1 MPRALMPVWS
11 IEKRASRHSASR
23 HRGDGE
29 LRGMASR
36 VRSNMTGAPAA
47 IHYELFAAASRR
59 LRVARLVRRSLGW
72 VFFAMSLVFLF
83 GGRSWKAGLGCGS
96 MPLVLAV
103 WFWID
108 RRVRRAGLEC
118 YQHLYKMGY
127 AVCPAC
133 EYDLQSVPQ
142 VMKCPECGRNVG
154 PEQCWAAWHAK
165 LRLWCG
171 PGAVVPPDVEP
182 SSATASNPPPQT
194 SPLTQH
200 TDSR

>member
-1 MPRALMPVWS
+1 MPRALMPVWL

-29 LRGMASR
+29 LRGVALR
-36 VRSNMTGAPAA
+36 VRSHMPGAPAA

-59 LRVARLVRRSLGW
+59 LRVTRLVRRSLGW

-133 EYDLQSVPQ
+133 KYDLQSVPQ

-154 PEQCWAAWHAK
+154 PEQCWAAWRDK
-165 LRLWCG
+165 LRTWCG
-171 PGAVVPPDVEP
+171 LGAVVPPVDELQVVTTSKPP
-182 SSATASNPPPQT
+182 SQTAPPPPASDT
-194 SPLTQH
+194 P
-200 TDSR
+200 